1 MTKSA
6 SRLGRG
12 LGSLISGGTQNTQ
25 PNPPSASVH
34 GNLNQNGEEVIQHS
48 TSSKNS
54 HEIGTSLV
62 ELPVD
67 RIVPNPYQPR
77 KTIAPDSIREL
88 AASIEAEG
96 LLQPVVVRKIV
107 DDYQLISGE
116 RRLRAFKK
124 LNLDSIPAYIRKA
137 NDQSSLEM
145 ALVENIQRRD
155 LDAIEIAISY
165 KRLIEELNLSH
176 DEMSKKLGKDRSTI
190 TNYIRLLKLD
200 PIIQSGIRDKFI
212 SMGHGRAIINIA
224 SHEKQLFI
232 YEQIL
237 KNNLSVRQTEIKVRE
252 LDKPKSVTKNLEID
266 KSIKDQ
272 IQKTESKIKSKINL
286 KKNKNKFILSFI
298 FKSKKELIQILKKL
312 ND

>member
-1 MTKSA
+1 MAKA
-6 SRLGRG
+6 YKKRVLGRG
-12 LGSLISGGTQNTQ
+12 LSAILNEDDNNRFKQNINSNNINEIDVNDISL
-25 PNPPSASVH
+25 NP
-34 GNLNQNGEEVIQHS
+34 
-48 TSSKNS
+48 
-54 HEIGTSLV
+54 
-62 ELPVD
+62 D
-67 RIVPNPYQPR
+67 QPR
-77 KTIAPDSIREL
+77 TNFHQNSLEQLASSINEL
-88 AASIEAEG
+88 G
-96 LLQPVVVRKIV
+96 LIQPITVKEKDGKYI
-107 DDYQLISGE
+107 LISGE

-252 LDKPKSVTKNLEID
+252 LDKPKSVTKSLEID

-272 IQKTESKIKSKINL
+272 IEKTESKIKSKINL

-298 FKSKKELIQILKKL
+298 FKSKKELIQILKYL

>member
-1 MTKSA
+1 MAKA
-6 SRLGRG
+6 YKKRVLGRG
-12 LGSLISGGTQNTQ
+12 LSAILNEDDNNRYKKNIDSNNINEIDVNDISL
-25 PNPPSASVH
+25 NP
-34 GNLNQNGEEVIQHS
+34 
-48 TSSKNS
+48 
-54 HEIGTSLV
+54 
-62 ELPVD
+62 D
-67 RIVPNPYQPR
+67 QPR
-77 KTIAPDSIREL
+77 TNFDQN
-88 AASIEAEG
+88 SIEQLASSINELG
-96 LLQPVVVRKIV
+96 LIQPITVKEKDGKYI
-107 DDYQLISGE
+107 LISGE
-116 RRLRAFKK
+116 RRLRAFRK

-252 LDKPKSVTKNLEID
+252 LDKPKSVTKNLEIE

-272 IQKTESKIKSKINL
+272 IKKTESKIKSNIYL

-298 FKSKKELIQILKKL
+298 FKSKRELIQILKKL

>member
-1 MTKSA
+1 MAKA
-6 SRLGRG
+6 YKKRVLGRG
-12 LGSLISGGTQNTQ
+12 LSAILNEDDNNRFKQNINSNNINEIDVNDISLNPDQ
-25 PNPPSASVH
+25 PRTNF
-34 GNLNQNGEEVIQHS
+34 NQNSLEQLASSINELGLIQPI
-48 TSSKNS
+48 TVKENDGKY
-54 HEIGTSLV
+54 I
-62 ELPVD
+62 
-67 RIVPNPYQPR
+67 
-77 KTIAPDSIREL
+77 
-88 AASIEAEG
+88 
-96 LLQPVVVRKIV
+96 
-107 DDYQLISGE
+107 LISGE
-116 RRLRAFKK
+116 RRLRALKK

-272 IQKTESKIKSKINL
+272 IQKTGSKIKSKINL

-298 FKSKKELIQILKKL
+298 FKSKRELIQILKKL

>member
-1 MTKSA
+1 MAKA
-6 SRLGRG
+6 YKKRVLGRG
-12 LGSLISGGTQNTQ
+12 LSAILNEDDNNRFKQNINSNNINEIDVNDISLNPDQ
-25 PNPPSASVH
+25 PRTNF
-34 GNLNQNGEEVIQHS
+34 NQNSLEQLASSINELGLIQPI
-48 TSSKNS
+48 TVK
-54 HEIGTSLV
+54 EKDGKYI
-62 ELPVD
+62 
-67 RIVPNPYQPR
+67 
-77 KTIAPDSIREL
+77 
-88 AASIEAEG
+88 
-96 LLQPVVVRKIV
+96 
-107 DDYQLISGE
+107 LISGE

-145 ALVENIQRRD
+145 ALVENIHRRD

-298 FKSKKELIQILKKL
+298 FKSKRELIQILKKL

>member
-1 MTKSA
+1 MAKA
-6 SRLGRG
+6 YKKRVLGRG
-12 LGSLISGGTQNTQ
+12 LSAILNEDDNNRFKENINSNNINEIDVNDISLNPDQ
-25 PNPPSASVH
+25 PRTNF
-34 GNLNQNGEEVIQHS
+34 NQNSLEQLASSINELGLIQPI
-48 TSSKNS
+48 TVK
-54 HEIGTSLV
+54 EKDGKYI
-62 ELPVD
+62 
-67 RIVPNPYQPR
+67 
-77 KTIAPDSIREL
+77 
-88 AASIEAEG
+88 
-96 LLQPVVVRKIV
+96 
-107 DDYQLISGE
+107 LISGE

-212 SMGHGRAIINIA
+212 SMGHGRAIININ

-272 IQKTESKIKSKINL
+272 IQKTQSRIKSSINL

-298 FKSKKELIQILKKL
+298 FKSKRELIQILKKL

>member
-1 MTKSA
+1 MAKA
-6 SRLGRG
+6 YKKRVLGRG
-12 LGSLISGGTQNTQ
+12 LSAILNEDDNNRFKQNINSNNINEIDVNDISLNPDQ
-25 PNPPSASVH
+25 PRTNF
-34 GNLNQNGEEVIQHS
+34 NQNSLEQLASSINELGLIQPI
-48 TSSKNS
+48 TVKENDGKY
-54 HEIGTSLV
+54 I
-62 ELPVD
+62 
-67 RIVPNPYQPR
+67 
-77 KTIAPDSIREL
+77 
-88 AASIEAEG
+88 
-96 LLQPVVVRKIV
+96 
-107 DDYQLISGE
+107 LISGE

-252 LDKPKSVTKNLEID
+252 LDKPKSVTKSLEID

-272 IQKTESKIKSKINL
+272 IEKTESKIKSKINL

-298 FKSKKELIQILKKL
+298 FKSKKELIQILNKL

>member
-1 MTKSA
+1 MAKA
-6 SRLGRG
+6 YKKRVLGRG
-12 LGSLISGGTQNTQ
+12 LSAILNEDDNNRFRENINSKINEININDISLNPDQ
-25 PNPPSASVH
+25 PRTNFNENS
-34 GNLNQNGEEVIQHS
+34 LEQL
-48 TSSKNS
+48 TSSIN
-54 HEIGTSLV
+54 
-62 ELPVD
+62 ELGL
-67 RIVPNPYQPR
+67 IQPITV
-77 KTIAPDSIREL
+77 KEKDGKYI
-88 AASIEAEG
+88 
-96 LLQPVVVRKIV
+96 
-107 DDYQLISGE
+107 LISGE

-165 KRLIEELNLSH
+165 KRLIEELKLSH

-212 SMGHGRAIINIA
+212 SMGHGRALINIE

-252 LDKPKSVTKNLEID
+252 LDKPKSVIKNLEID
-266 KSIKDQ
+266 KSITDQ
-272 IQKTESKIKSKINL
+272 IIKAESKIESIINL
-286 KKNKNKFILSFI
+286 KKNKNKFVLSFI
-298 FKSKKELIQILKKL
+298 FKSKKELIRILKKL